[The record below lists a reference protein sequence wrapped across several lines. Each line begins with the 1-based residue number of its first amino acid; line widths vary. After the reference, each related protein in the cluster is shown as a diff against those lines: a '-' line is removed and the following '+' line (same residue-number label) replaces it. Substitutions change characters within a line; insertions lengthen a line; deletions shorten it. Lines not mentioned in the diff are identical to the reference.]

1 MQFMNYLLLLQ
12 IRFPPNL
19 QGFVSFFDVAS
30 GKIEGL
36 EDLVPT
42 LPNFILDPGQ
52 LEGDY
57 NLLQE
62 GFIDNGIESPFF
74 LVIYQKTILMGM
86 FMSLFIVPGYLLA
99 KKCCRKYCFIL
110 NPFRGNWINNF
121 MA

>member
-30 GKIEGL
+30 GKIETL
-36 EDLVPT
+36 EDLAPT

-52 LEGDY
+52 LEGEY

-62 GFIDNGIESPFF
+62 GFIE
-74 LVIYQKTILMGM
+74 
-86 FMSLFIVPGYLLA
+86 
-99 KKCCRKYCFIL
+99 
-110 NPFRGNWINNF
+110 
-121 MA
+121 